1 MEHLCSQCAATVED
15 ASPFCP
21 SCGASQVRFSVS
33 QESRGAVAVSNPTSV
48 NQAVAAHITFPQ
60 PQVNED
66 SRATIRAAI
75 YAGLIGAV
83 LSSIP
88 AGPNFILALPLAG
101 FLSVLFYRRWTHGP
115 EPRAAAGFR
124 LGALAG
130 LFGFL
135 AFLVFTAIGTWTF
148 HAEGEIRQAMLE
160 AVRQQQSRATDP
172 QVQHMF
178 DYFVTPQGMMIM
190 MGVGFLMMGIAFVLL
205 SGVGAALGASLL
217 RRKHPPER

>member
-1 MEHLCSQCAATVED
+1 MAVLPASTVNH
-15 ASPFCP
+15 AISAQIPY
-21 SCGASQVRFSVS
+21 
-33 QESRGAVAVSNPTSV
+33 
-48 NQAVAAHITFPQ
+48 PQ
-60 PQVNED
+60 PHTNED

-101 FLSVLFYRRWTHGP
+101 FLSVLFYRRWVHGP
-115 EPRAAAGFR
+115 EPRAASGFK

-135 AFLVFTAIGTWTF
+135 AFLVFTAIGTLTF

-160 AVRQQQSRATDP
+160 AVRLQQSRATDP
-172 QVQHMF
+172 QVQQMF
-178 DYFVTPQGMMIM
+178 NYFLTPQGMMIM
-190 MGVGFLMMGIAFVLL
+190 MGLGFLIMGITFVLL
-205 SGVGAALGASLL
+205 SGIGATLATSLL